1 MKYTLVNKYY
11 SDKNKMGETGETEK
25 QGETVNV
32 EKEKGNSN
40 LTPEEAK
47 IKAARV
53 KKMEQLLM
61 KLKTTKTMMTKN
73 INKKEPVIALFE
85 KYETQASHC

>member
-1 MKYTLVNKYY
+1 
-11 SDKNKMGETGETEK
+11 MGGTGETEK

-61 KLKTTKTMMTKN
+61 KLKTTKTKMTKN
-73 INKKEPVIALFE
+73 INKKEQVIALFE